1 MYLLKK
7 TPWKIKI
14 LISPVRN
21 KILEIGDTLFELVQK
36 QVQCS
41 KNYFNFF
48 LLQEAAAFGNNIEKE
63 PQKPLP
69 KSKKYVFYI
78 FTDNICSSFNPMQVK
93 FFCKH
98 VFNL

>member
-69 KSKKYVFYI
+69 KLKKYVFYI